1 MINALYLPYSLVC
14 LLCQQRALEESRW
27 RELEQT
33 RERSARLLYG
43 DKPYSQSAQRLTAFN
58 AVTMATWTAVAG
70 AHPDLCCSV
79 LRPGFFQEQSVLCQF
94 EHSFV
99 TELSKSDRKKKKQN
113 QWKMNGTLGSKLW
126 TDFLL
131 NPIQFLFVGSVSCLS
146 VPTKILLVYCLS
158 VPTKILLVCV
168 LFIRANKDTVGVCYH
183 ILLQKNMCTREYIHG
198 TNQLTH
204 GYVCVRKQRRCTH
217 SNSLCWLPFYYETN
231 SCYDKDS

>member
-1 MINALYLPYSLVC
+1 MI
-14 LLCQQRALEESRW
+14 
-27 RELEQT
+27 
-33 RERSARLLYG
+33 
-43 DKPYSQSAQRLTAFN
+43 
-58 AVTMATWTAVAG
+58 
-70 AHPDLCCSV
+70 
-79 LRPGFFQEQSVLCQF
+79 
-94 EHSFV
+94 
-99 TELSKSDRKKKKQN
+99 ELSKSDRKKN

-131 NPIQFLFVGSVSCLS
+131 NPVQFLFVGS
-146 VPTKILLVYCLS
+146 VYCLS

-183 ILLQKNMCTREYIHG
+183 ILLQKNMCTREYIYG